1 MFVLNSKYP
10 MYDLLSNVISFCVWH
25 CDMGKIN
32 VDDKIVNENMK
43 KRENMEI
50 TIFFT

>member
-1 MFVLNSKYP
+1 
-10 MYDLLSNVISFCVWH
+10 
-25 CDMGKIN
+25 MGKIN